1 MSERR
6 SAGQPVKTPAT
17 PDDLNCRRGGSPSP
31 FLRVLPLQAGPGLLS
46 PTPPR
51 HPRPAAG
58 QFRPLQAA
66 LSCLYWYL
74 ECAFGKF
81 PGFFHPVFFVLCPFR
96 DGRLGKRFIA
106 TTGDDGKGKPSR
118 REKTRGVHGSEH
130 PSEPSPARDGQLLP
144 AWRQGRGKWSSGRG
158 VGEGGNETKRLV
170 TTFSGT
176 FSFRSALLL
185 TIGGD
190 V

>member
-1 MSERR
+1 MSKRR

-51 HPRPAAG
+51 RPRPAAG

-130 PSEPSPARDGQLLP
+130 PSGPSPARGTGSCSLHG
-144 AWRQGRGKWSSGRG
+144 GRAAESGCPGCVGWGREEMKQNGSSPPFL
-158 VGEGGNETKRLV
+158 ELSASDRLC
-170 TTFSGT
+170 F
-176 FSFRSALLL
+176 
-185 TIGGD
+185 
-190 V
+190 